1 MATTYGGLMTTTLA
15 NNKVETLLEQK
26 EIQMLID
33 AYDVKACKFRKILTE
48 LQTDLCIESTCC
60 DEMRKKDL
68 WYMSEISWAKRMKRH
83 NENVRGRW
91 HVAFLNRRSTK
102 TFRNELNYK
111 VWLNDQVISQ
121 FEKYAD
127 KIRELSE
134 LQYNAFGIEYDCEY
148 LKKIRLVS
156 DKVRRSKNYFWEQK
170 QAGNTEYNYTHYA
183 HF

>member
-1 MATTYGGLMTTTLA
+1 
-15 NNKVETLLEQK
+15 
-26 EIQMLID
+26 MLIVS
-33 AYDVKACKFRKILTE
+33 YDSKASKFRRILTE
-48 LQTDLCIESTCC
+48 LQTDLFIETTCC

-68 WYMSEISWAKRMKRH
+68 WYMSEISWEKRMKKH
-83 NENVRGRW
+83 NSDVRGHW
-91 HVAFLNRRSTK
+91 HIPFLHRYDTK
-102 TFRNELNYK
+102 TFRNWFNYK
-111 VWLNDQVISQ
+111 LWLNEQVITQ
-121 FEKYAD
+121 FEEYAD

-148 LKKIRLVS
+148 LKRMRLVS